1 MAISP
6 NTNFTSGQILTATAA
21 NQWPRGVMQFD
32 KETAST
38 AGHAGEAICIPAI
51 SFTAVANRYYKISY
65 FEPENYQNSD
75 GNLTQRIRLDNVTGT
90 LLNSS
95 QMARLINNVTPM
107 QTIAVETF
115 AAGTVTIVGTMQ
127 VSAGAMIAQ
136 RTSTKYAFLLVEDI
150 GTA

>member
-38 AGHAGEAICIPAI
+38 AGHAGEAIVIPAI

-90 LLNSS
+90 VLNSS
-95 QMARLINNVTPM
+95 QINRLANNLTPM

-136 RTSTKYAFLLVEDI
+136 RAATKYAFLLVEDI